1 MKRVVLKTLA
11 VFMALNVL
19 FSATGLAMFEHTCH
33 ALGLTTNSF
42 TEDYACEI
50 EEVTVKLTDGQLSFT
65 QGACCQ
71 THAHFKNLELETN
84 SSFQNVAWPV
94 LKMEALPRVFNFNAV
109 FDALPEQ
116 KAFDFLANAPPNT
129 GRKLLIKI
137 QTFLL

>member
-1 MKRVVLKTLA
+1 MKRVVLKSLA

-42 TEDYACEI
+42 TEDDACEI
-50 EEVTVKLTDGQLSFT
+50 EEVTVKRTDGQLSFT

-71 THAHFKNLELETN
+71 THAHFKNLDLEA
-84 SSFQNVAWPV
+84 SSFFQNVVWPV
-94 LKMEALPRVFNFNAV
+94 LKMETLPKLANFNVV
-109 FDALPEQ
+109 FYALPEQ
-116 KAFDFLANAPPNT
+116 MAFDFLANAPPNT

>member
-1 MKRVVLKTLA
+1 MRISLKVLA
-11 VFMALNVL
+11 VFMALNIV

-33 ALGLTTNSF
+33 AIGLTTSSF
-42 TEDYACEI
+42 TEEDSCSM
-50 EEVTVKLTDGQLSFT
+50 EVNTIDTSDGALSFK
-65 QGACCQ
+65 QNECCE
-71 THAHFKNLELETN
+71 THAHFKNLDLET
-84 SSFQNVAWPV
+84 SASFQNVAWPV
-94 LKMEALPRVFNFNAV
+94 LKMETLPKLFNFNAV